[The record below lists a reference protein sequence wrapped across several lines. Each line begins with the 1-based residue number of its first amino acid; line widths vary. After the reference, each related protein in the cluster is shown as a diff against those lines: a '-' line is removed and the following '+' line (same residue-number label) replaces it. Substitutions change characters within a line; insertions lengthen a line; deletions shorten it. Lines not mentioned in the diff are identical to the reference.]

1 MAHSE
6 VSGRVD
12 KIHVS
17 HLCAR
22 NSATRYRI
30 DLNHKENIAGKE
42 EVGQITSSSR
52 SPSIFSACLA
62 YPLPC
67 TFAKL
72 GMRKCVWYG
81 KKSHKARR
89 TEAEKKACL
98 GSLGA
103 LWHHEWMAGRSY
115 LLKNRS
121 EAPLCCKRC
130 LTWAG
135 WLCFVADL
143 PFIESLVR
151 TCYCL
156 NKQKKIQFE

>member
-12 KIHVS
+12 RIHAS

-30 DLNHKENIAGKE
+30 DLNHKENIAG
-42 EVGQITSSSR
+42 
-52 SPSIFSACLA
+52 
-62 YPLPC
+62 
-67 TFAKL
+67 KL

-89 TEAEKKACL
+89 TEAEKKARL

-103 LWHHEWMAGRSY
+103 LWHHEWMTGRSY

-135 WLCFVADL
+135 WLCFVTDL
-143 PFIESLVR
+143 PLIESLVR
-151 TCYCL
+151 TCHCL
-156 NKQKKIQFE
+156 NKQKKYSLNN